1 MCFLRSFSRVSLS
14 LSLSQKAEMVVHKKK
29 RAKLNLTAGRPPTIQ
44 KPKSISRKATRTLIN
59 QIHTLEKRRKQAA
72 QNGDAAAEAAIAS
85 EISSLGGI
93 EKYQQASL
101 QGQRNDRG
109 GDSSKILLDWL
120 KPVKPTLQALADSDP
135 PHRMRMLEVGALST
149 TNACSLSGLFHIV
162 RIDLNS
168 QAEGI
173 LQQDFME
180 RPLPKDESERFDIIS
195 LSLVLNFVPEAG
207 GRGDML
213 LRTLEFLHPP
223 SRFRDGTNA
232 GLKPHFPS
240 LFLVLP
246 APCVSN
252 SRYLD
257 GGKLNAIMSSLG
269 YQLTESKTTQKLVYY
284 LWTRAADRPPLLR
297 SGASFTKKE
306 LRSGASRNNF
316 AIVLKPRPE

>member
-1 MCFLRSFSRVSLS
+1 MTMGVN
-14 LSLSQKAEMVVHKKK
+14 KKK
-29 RAKLNLTAGRPPTIQ
+29 RPKLNLTAGRPPTLQ

-72 QNGDAAAEAAIAS
+72 QKGDVAAEAAIAS
-85 EISSLGGI
+85 EIASLGGI

-109 GDSSKILLDWL
+109 GDSSRVLLDWL
-120 KPVKPTLQALADSDP
+120 KPVEARLQAMADSDP
-135 PHRMRMLEVGALST
+135 PHRLRMLEVGALST
-149 TNACSLSGLFHIV
+149 TNACSLSGLFDMV

-180 RPLPKDESERFDIIS
+180 RPLPQNESERFDIIS

-223 SRFRDGTNA
+223 SCFRDGTNA
-232 GLKPHFPS
+232 GLKRHFPS

-252 SRYLD
+252 SRYMNEE
-257 GGKLNAIMSSLG
+257 KLNAIMSSLG
-269 YQLTESKTTQKLVYY
+269 YRVTESKTTQKLVYY
-284 LWTRAADRPPLLR
+284 LWTRDVDSPPLLR
-297 SGASFTKKE
+297 TGASFTKKE

-316 AIVLKPRPE
+316 AIVLKSRPE

>member
-1 MCFLRSFSRVSLS
+1 MRAPKTTMGVN
-14 LSLSQKAEMVVHKKK
+14 KKK
-29 RAKLNLTAGRPPTIQ
+29 RPKLNLAAGRPPTLQ

-72 QNGDAAAEAAIAS
+72 QKGDVAAETAIAS

-109 GDSSKILLDWL
+109 GDSSRVLLDWL
-120 KPVKPTLQALADSDP
+120 KPVESRLQALANSDP
-135 PHRMRMLEVGALST
+135 PRRLRMLEVGALST
-149 TNACSLSGLFHIV
+149 TNACSLSGLFDIV

-180 RPLPKDESERFDIIS
+180 RPLPENDYERFDIIS

-257 GGKLNAIMSSLG
+257 EEKLNAIMSSLG
-269 YQLTESKTTQKLVYY
+269 YQVTASKTTQKLVYY
-284 LWTRAADRPPLLR
+284 LWTRHVDSPPLLR
-297 SGASFTKKE
+297 TGASFTKKE

-316 AIVLKPRPE
+316 AIVLKSRPE

>member
-1 MCFLRSFSRVSLS
+1 MGVNR
-14 LSLSQKAEMVVHKKK
+14 KKK
-29 RAKLNLTAGRPPTIQ
+29 PKLNLAAGRPPIVQ

-72 QNGDAAAEAAIAS
+72 QNGDVATEAAVAS
-85 EISSLGGI
+85 EIASLGGI

-120 KPVKPTLQALADSDP
+120 KPLELTQASANPDSQ
-135 PHRMRMLEVGALST
+135 RRLRMLEVGALST
-149 TNACSLSGLFHIV
+149 TNACSLSGLFDIV
-162 RIDLNS
+162 HIDLNS

-180 RPLPKDESERFDIIS
+180 RPLPNHDSERFDIIS
-195 LSLVLNFVPEAG
+195 LSLVLNFVPDAG
-207 GRGDML
+207 GRGDLL

-257 GGKLNAIMSSLG
+257 GEKLNAIMSSLG
-269 YQLTESKTTQKLVYY
+269 YQMTESKTTQKLVYY
-284 LWTRAADRPPLLR
+284 LWTRDVDSPPLLR
-297 SGASFTKKE
+297 TGTSFTKKE

-316 AIVLKPRPE
+316 AIVLKARSE